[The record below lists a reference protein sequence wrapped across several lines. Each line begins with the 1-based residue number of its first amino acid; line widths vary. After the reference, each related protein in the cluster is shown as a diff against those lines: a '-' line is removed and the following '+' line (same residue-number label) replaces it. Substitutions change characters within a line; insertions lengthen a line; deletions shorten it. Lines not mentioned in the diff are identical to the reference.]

1 MPVTVLFS
9 MALTSQLIL
18 SACAQANPGDYIV
31 TETLVN
37 KISKITPLGV
47 RARATLAD
55 DGILL
60 FFRMVKKRCD
70 TKEQACSVARD
81 LDLLISL
88 QQMLWLQTV
97 SYGLTQFQVGLGQIR
112 NHTLLDW
119 LPNVH

>member
-1 MPVTVLFS
+1 MSRLMPVTVLFS

-37 KISKITPLGV
+37 KIFKITPLGV

-60 FFRMVKKRCD
+60 FFRMVKK
-70 TKEQACSVARD
+70 K
-81 LDLLISL
+81 
-88 QQMLWLQTV
+88 M
-97 SYGLTQFQVGLGQIR
+97 
-112 NHTLLDW
+112 
-119 LPNVH
+119 